1 MDNKEKVLTKK
12 ALGNSSKV
20 TNSKAATIY
29 TVNHPQSI
37 NDGEALL
44 IVYP

>member
-20 TNSKAATIY
+20 TNSKVAYKLHSKSTA
-29 TVNHPQSI
+29 V
-37 NDGEALL
+37 D
-44 IVYP
+44 